1 MQNEKELPIGFK
13 KLSDR
18 YDCFPILLRGGKSL
32 LSMDRRPSWKWK
44 WKLLLLAQIEEA
56 TGKNAPSW
64 LGQVN
69 TWQLTLIDGRR
80 YLLTSEEKEAYM
92 NFLALHDTVMKW
104 SYGAEKMQSASKIG
118 G

>member
-18 YDCFPILLRGGKSL
+18 YPMFPILLRGGKSL
-32 LSMDRRPSWKWK
+32 LDISPRPAWRWKWK
-44 WKLLLLAQIEEA
+44 AWLINQIEEA
-56 TGKNAPSW
+56 TDKNAPAW
-64 LGQVN
+64 LSRLN

-92 NFLALHDTVMKW
+92 NYLALHDTVMKW